1 MKRIQFLFSLF
12 VLFLLFGCGANSN
25 SKNIEPPVTPKKQ
38 EIIENKYYFDEID
51 SLKEQV
57 EQEKIEKNYYY
68 LLPMYINTSMFAYR
82 SFDFYIEK
90 ECDGKIIN
98 SKIKEHFSIIDESL
112 GIQGDKKK
120 DGPYITITF
129 KCEFYYTDEDIV
141 DITYEYVEGYSIKI
155 NLIGEKANI
164 GYIYAYHGELDAD
177 EYVRDYISKN
187 LKRIKI

>member
-1 MKRIQFLFSLF
+1 MKKLLCLLI
-12 VLFLLFGCGANSN
+12 LFLLIGCSANNN
-25 SKNIEPPVTPKKQ
+25 SQNIEEPPVTPNKQ
-38 EIIENKYYFDEID
+38 EIIENKYYFDDID
-51 SLKEQV
+51 SLREQV

-68 LLPMYINTSMFAYR
+68 LEPMYINTFMFAYR

-98 SKIKEHFSIIDESL
+98 SKIDEHFSIIDESL
-112 GIQGDKKK
+112 GIQGAKKK

-129 KCEFYYTDEDIV
+129 QCEFYYTDEDIV

-155 NLIGEKANI
+155 NLIGEKENI